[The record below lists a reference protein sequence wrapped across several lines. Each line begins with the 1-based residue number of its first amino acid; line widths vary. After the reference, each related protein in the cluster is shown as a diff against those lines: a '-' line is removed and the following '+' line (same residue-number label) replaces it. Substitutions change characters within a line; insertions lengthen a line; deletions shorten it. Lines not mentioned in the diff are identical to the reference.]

1 MQLKRLAIGA
11 IAFGIAAIPAGVG
24 AQGGV
29 SITPMVGAYVPA
41 GSFGE
46 IREAANDLEREREST
61 FGLGLNAEIGWLRA
75 SLAYA
80 TGAQINESGVA
91 NRNNLGE
98 GSVLVGTAAAV
109 IRPIPRLLI
118 VQPYLVAG
126 GGFKNQN
133 FNYDDETDVSDAF
146 PEDETDLTLHVGLGA
161 DIALGR
167 FSIIAE
173 ISDFISQNNEDDWNV
188 HDAFG
193 FVGLKVRLF

>member
-1 MQLKRLAIGA
+1 MQLKRLVIGA
-11 IAFGIAAIPAGVG
+11 FVLGVAATPAAVD
-24 AQGGV
+24 AQGGLSV
-29 SITPMVGAYVPA
+29 TPMIGAYVPA

-46 IREAANDLEREREST
+46 IREAASDLEREREST

-80 TGAQINESGVA
+80 TGAQINESGV
-91 NRNNLGE
+91 NDRENLGE
-98 GSVLVGTAAAV
+98 GSVLVGTAGVV

-133 FNYDDETDVSDAF
+133 FNYDDDTDVSDAF

-161 DIALGR
+161 DIAVGR
-167 FSIIAE
+167 FSIVAE
-173 ISDFISQNNEDDWNV
+173 ISDFISQNKTDDWNV